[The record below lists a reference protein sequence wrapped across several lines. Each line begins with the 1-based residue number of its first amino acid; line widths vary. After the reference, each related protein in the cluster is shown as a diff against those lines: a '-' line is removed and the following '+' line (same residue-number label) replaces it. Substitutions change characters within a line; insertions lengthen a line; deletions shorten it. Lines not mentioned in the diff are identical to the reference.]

1 MDELYLKYF
10 KSIYRYLLCLTKN
23 KDIAEELVQET
34 FYSAIRNINKFRNEC
49 DINAWLCKIAKN
61 KFLTRLK
68 KENRIKID
76 YTIDLEKI
84 DSNTNF
90 VDELLEKEEKLMLY
104 KKIEELD
111 DLPKEIFFLRINGDL
126 PFKEI
131 GKLIG
136 KSESWVKV
144 TFFRTKIKLM
154 EELKNER

>member
-1 MDELYLKYF
+1 
-10 KSIYRYLLCLTKN
+10 
-23 KDIAEELVQET
+23 
-34 FYSAIRNINKFRNEC
+34 
-49 DINAWLCKIAKN
+49 
-61 KFLTRLK
+61 
-68 KENRIKID
+68 
-76 YTIDLEKI
+76 
-84 DSNTNF
+84 
-90 VDELLEKEEKLMLY
+90 MLY